1 MNNIFQKNNILV
13 RGLLN
18 TTYNFLQTTYN
29 QTRNVFTTAS
39 AWGQILFVLENLSQ
53 LILYFIEDS
62 ITELNI
68 YEATRDYSI
77 RSLAN
82 IIKDKI
88 NFKGSIFFNKNY
100 PNGVAEKDL
109 NIDRIKKLGWKPKFP
124 LNKGLD
130 IVLKEIKI

>member
-1 MNNIFQKNNILV
+1 M
-13 RGLLN
+13 
-18 TTYNFLQTTYN
+18 
-29 QTRNVFTTAS
+29 TAS
-39 AWGQILFVLENLSQ
+39 
-53 LILYFIEDS
+53 D
-62 ITELNI
+62 
-68 YEATRDYSI
+68 

-109 NIDRIKKLGWKPKFP
+109 NIDRIKKLGWKPKFS